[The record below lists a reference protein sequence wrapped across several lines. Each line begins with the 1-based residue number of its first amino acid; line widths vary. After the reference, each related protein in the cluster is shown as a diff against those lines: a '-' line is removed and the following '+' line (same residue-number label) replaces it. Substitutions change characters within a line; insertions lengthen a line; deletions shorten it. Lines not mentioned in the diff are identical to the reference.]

1 MNDRDKIHLFEAA
14 YKRTPNAR
22 VGTVFQRIRK
32 AEKAEELRRPVQNPR
47 GIVKMLR
54 KLTGRA

>member
-1 MNDRDKIHLFEAA
+1 MSDSKKIELFEAA
-14 YKRTPNAR
+14 YKRTPNVK

-47 GIVKMLR
+47 GVVAMLR